1 MDLHRRAFAFLR
13 ALEYYLF
20 KDVLEPVE
28 HAHADRGQ
36 HEGRADAA
44 QAAAAGASFI
54 VVGRPILKAK
64 DPAAETLRI
73 RRDIGETA

>member
-1 MDLHRRAFAFLR
+1 MT
-13 ALEYYLF
+13 
-20 KDVLEPVE
+20 P
-28 HAHADRGQ
+28 
-36 HEGRADAA
+36 A

-73 RRDIGETA
+73 RRDIGETV